1 MNNAALETIG
11 FQNSQLRS
19 PIPFDASAVATEDS
33 GLLTDRHKVRAL
45 ELGITEDLPYQP
57 QASGFGYSA
66 AGTARRLRELLEDPE
81 TFKTYAFISALLSP
95 DAGKQFRRLI
105 HHQTFRTT
113 HFKRTG
119 RAIKHSYD
127 FNLEQHA
134 ECLEETARENWWY
147 PNATIDN
154 IQSTKPFAPPQ
165 WAGEPR
171 PPDAET
177 VEFLLSVSC
186 PLWAGDYAR
195 LVSEFGYDPM
205 AAWTSIPHPN
215 RLPRSDRRR
224 KGVRPHLSAQEGD
237 EAERDSASIAQPFPY
252 AAALSRRTTQGGKFK
267 RRDVQAIVGQMRV
280 DHPTRRAVFKV
291 VFARLPVKVVAQAYG
306 IPWTVLKN
314 HAQRIRAKL
323 RSSEIANV

>member
-1 MNNAALETIG
+1 MSSAALETIAFRG
-11 FQNSQLRS
+11 SELRETLETTGS
-19 PIPFDASAVATEDS
+19 LRIGDCGVHLDRYELMALQFGVTED
-33 GLLTDRHKVRAL
+33 
-45 ELGITEDLPYQP
+45 PPFQP
-57 QASGFGYSA
+57 QTSGFGYSA
-66 AGTARRLRELLEDPE
+66 SGTARRLRELLEDADQ
-81 TFKTYAFISALLSP
+81 FKVFALVSALLCS

-105 HHQTFRTT
+105 HHQEFRNKQM
-113 HFKRTG
+113 KRTG
-119 RAIKHSYD
+119 REVKHSSD

-177 VEFLLSVSC
+177 VELLLSVSC

-195 LVSEFGYDPM
+195 LVAEFGYDPM

-215 RLPRSDRRR
+215 RLPRPDRRR
-224 KGVRPHLSAQEGD
+224 KGVRPNLSAQEGD
-237 EAERDSASIAQPFPY
+237 EQEERDSASITQPFPY
-252 AAALSRRTTQGGKFK
+252 AAAPSRRTTQGGEFR
-267 RRDVQAIVGQMRV
+267 RRDVQAVVGEMRV